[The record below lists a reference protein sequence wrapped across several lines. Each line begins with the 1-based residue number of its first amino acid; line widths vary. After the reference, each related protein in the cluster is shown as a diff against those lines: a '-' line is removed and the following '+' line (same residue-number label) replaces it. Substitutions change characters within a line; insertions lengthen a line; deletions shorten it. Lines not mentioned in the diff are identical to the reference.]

1 MSFEQC
7 EHKLIEENPALLEEA
22 IKECFHK
29 LRWYDRCEKPK
40 DPFTSKYAR
49 LQVVCFHDSVEFWKI
64 CLHKNL
70 YNRTVQEKST
80 EIFPVDIFKIIVFN
94 ERHEE
99 PECES
104 FWTVQQQLGNDKV
117 HALDITNFTSVVAEG
132 DQDVA

>member
-70 YNRTVQEKST
+70 YNRTVHKMSIQIIS
-80 EIFPVDIFKIIVFN
+80 VYVLKIVVFN
-94 ERHEE
+94 ESHEE
-99 PECES
+99 PKRKC
-104 FWTVQQQLGNDKV
+104 FRTMQ
-117 HALDITNFTSVVAEG
+117 
-132 DQDVA
+132 